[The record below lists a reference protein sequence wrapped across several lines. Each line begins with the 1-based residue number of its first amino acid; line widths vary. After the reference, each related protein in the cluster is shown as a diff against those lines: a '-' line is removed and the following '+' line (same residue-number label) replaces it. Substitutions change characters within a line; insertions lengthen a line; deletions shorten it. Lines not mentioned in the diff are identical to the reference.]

1 MDAHVG
7 IGKNKF
13 VCNALTVMYLILI
26 KYVYMFLIIVVNIIM
41 QEIAYLVISV
51 TN

>member
-1 MDAHVG
+1 MDVHVG

-13 VCNALTVMYLILI
+13 VYNVLTVMYLILI
-26 KYVYMFLIIVVNIIM
+26 EYAYMFLIIVVNIIM
-41 QEIAYLVISV
+41 QEIAYLAISV